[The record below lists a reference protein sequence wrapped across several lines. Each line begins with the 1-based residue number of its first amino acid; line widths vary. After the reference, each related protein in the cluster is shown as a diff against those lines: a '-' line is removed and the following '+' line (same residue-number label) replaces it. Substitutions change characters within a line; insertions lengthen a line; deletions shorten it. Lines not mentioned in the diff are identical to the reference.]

1 MWVTLRCWRLI
12 CEGAARAGAAH
23 NRAMNVVA
31 VVLGVLAV
39 LIVLLTGI
47 IPVIGAIFA
56 WIALIIGVI
65 GLVFGLLSKHANGRN
80 IAILAC
86 VLAVLRLVLGGVII

>member
-1 MWVTLRCWRLI
+1 
-12 CEGAARAGAAH
+12 
-23 NRAMNVVA
+23 MNVVA
-31 VVLGVLAV
+31 IVLAI

-56 WIALIIGVI
+56 WIALTLGVI
-65 GLVFGLLSKHANGRN
+65 GLVFGLFSKHANGRN

-86 VLAVLRLVLGGVII
+86 ALAVFRLVLGGVII

>member
-1 MWVTLRCWRLI
+1 VRSD
-12 CEGAARAGAAH
+12 AARGKAAH
-23 NRAMNVVA
+23 NGTMNVVA
-31 VVLGVLAV
+31 AVLGVLAI

-65 GLVFGLLSKHANGRN
+65 GLIFGIISKHANGRN